1 MDRCRRRRGFSSIQ
15 GRAARVEPLEVRCL
29 LSVSTPTT
37 AWTAAGLDAAP
48 SMTARPLTGAFPAGH
63 GAPVGFSPAQIK
75 HAYGIDA
82 IRFSGGIVGDGSGQT
97 VAIINAYDNPKL
109 VDSTSSSFVNSDLHK
124 FDVQF
129 GLPDPPSFLKV
140 NQNGGTSYPGTDANW
155 ANEAALDVE
164 WVHAIAP
171 KANILLVEANS
182 AQLTDLISS
191 AVQYA
196 RTVPGVSVVTMSF
209 AAGEAFGETFYDS
222 SFTTPSGHA
231 GVTFVAASG
240 DAASPGGYPAFSP
253 NVVSVGATVLTLSN
267 GNYGS
272 ETGRSN
278 SGGGISSIE
287 PKPSYQSRV
296 TQSKTM
302 RTSPDVAM
310 DGEPNT
316 GVAVYDSYNGGANP
330 WYEIGG
336 TSLSCPVWGGIFAI
350 TNQGRARQGM
360 SSMDGRTQTLP
371 RLYQISSS
379 DFHDIASG
387 NNGFAATVGY
397 DLVTGLGTPK
407 SNLLVPD
414 LGSLTTTTSA
424 PGSISGNLYND
435 LNGDM
440 KRESGEPNL
449 NGRTFYLD
457 LNKDGKLDNGEPN
470 VKTDSNG
477 NYKFSNLVG
486 GKTYRVRE
494 VVPGGWRASM
504 TTWYYDV
511 SVGVGSNVT
520 GKNFADTQR
529 VYIGGAVF
537 NDINSDGK
545 QTSGEAGLSGW
556 SIYLDLSVNGKW
568 QSTSFSQ
575 VTSSSGGFDFGTLA
589 AGTYRIR
596 IAPKSGYKQTA
607 PGGATYTVTL
617 SSGQLA
623 LGKLFGEHK
632 I

>member
-1 MDRCRRRRGFSSIQ
+1 
-15 GRAARVEPLEVRCL
+15 
-29 LSVSTPTT
+29 
-37 AWTAAGLDAAP
+37 
-48 SMTARPLTGAFPAGH
+48 MTAYPLVGAFPAGH
-63 GAPVGFSPAQIK
+63 SAPVGFSPAQIK

-129 GLPDPPSFLKV
+129 GLPDPPSFRKV
-140 NQNGGTSYPGTDANW
+140 NQNGGTSYPTANANW

-171 KANILLVEANS
+171 KANLLLVEANS
-182 AQLTDLISS
+182 PQLTDLISS

-196 RTVPGVSVVTMSF
+196 RNVPGVSVVTMSF
-209 AAGEAFGETFYDS
+209 AAGEAYGETFFDS
-222 SFTTPSGHA
+222 TFTTPSGHS

-240 DAASPGGYPAFSP
+240 DAGAPGGYPAFSP
-253 NVVSVGATVLTLSN
+253 NVVSVGATILTLSN
-267 GNYGS
+267 GNYDS
-272 ETGRSN
+272 ETGRSS
-278 SGGGISSIE
+278 SGGGISIIE
-287 PKPSYQSRV
+287 PKPSYQSHV

-330 WYEIGG
+330 WYEVGG
-336 TSLSCPVWGGIFAI
+336 TSLSCPIWGSIFAI
-350 TNQGRARQGM
+350 TDQGRARQGM

-371 RLYQISSS
+371 RLYQLSAS
-379 DFHDIASG
+379 DFHDITSG
-387 NNGFAATVGY
+387 NNGFPAGVGY

-407 SNLLVPD
+407 ANLLVPD
-414 LGSLTTTTSA
+414 LGSLTTTISA

-449 NGRTFYLD
+449 AGRTFYLD
-457 LNKDGKLDNGEPN
+457 LNKDGKLDNGDPIA
-470 VKTDSNG
+470 KTDANG
-477 NYKFSNLVG
+477 NFKFSNLMG

-494 VVPGGWRASM
+494 AIPSGWRASM

-511 SVGVGSNVT
+511 YVGVGSNVT

-529 VYIGGAVF
+529 VYIGGTVF

-545 QTSGEAGLSGW
+545 QVSGEAGLSGW

-568 QSTSFSQ
+568 QSTAYSQ
-575 VTSSSGGFDFGTLA
+575 VTNSSGGFGFDTLA
-589 AGTYRIR
+589 PGTYRIR
-596 IAPKSGYKQTA
+596 IAPKSGYKATA
-607 PGGATYTVTL
+607 PSGGSYVVTL

-623 LGKLFGEHK
+623 LGKVFGEHK